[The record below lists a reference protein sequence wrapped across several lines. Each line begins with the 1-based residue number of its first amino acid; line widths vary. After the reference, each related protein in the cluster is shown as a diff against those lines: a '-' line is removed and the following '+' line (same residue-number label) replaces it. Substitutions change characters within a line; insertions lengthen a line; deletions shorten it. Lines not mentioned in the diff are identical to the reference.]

1 MKAYHRRKHKPK
13 AGTDWRDLAH
23 LLLTFPKLKTE
34 EGPVKERLV
43 AAGAES
49 GMPVPWR
56 QLVAAQ
62 ILPEDEDDEFL

>member
-43 AAGAES
+43 AAGAE
-49 GMPVPWR
+49 PEVLAIWR
-56 QLVAAQ
+56 QLVAAE
-62 ILPEDEDDEFL
+62 ILPEEEDDEFL